1 MKECFVVLGNQLFDK
16 KYLTEFKNSCDFFIQ
31 EDMGLCSYFKHHK
44 QKIYYFLASMREYR
58 DYLKKNNFK
67 VNYISLDKNISNFK
81 DYFAGLKSFLI
92 KKNISKINI
101 FEIEDLEFRIK
112 FEQFC
117 KNSKIELIFHKSP
130 MFLVSR
136 TDYKDMVT
144 TKKPQLANFYSNV
157 RKSFQIFVKDNK
169 PIGDKW
175 SFDEDNRKRVPKGYQ
190 SPKSYTF
197 ESKYFEE
204 IKKLI
209 DKFFSKHFGNLE
221 KKIIF
226 PMNFKWGITILL

>member
-1 MKECFVVLGNQLFDK
+1 MSDYTIGYDGG
-16 KYLTEFKNSCDFFIQ
+16 I
-31 EDMGLCSYFKHHK
+31 
-44 QKIYYFLASMREYR
+44 AEYR
-58 DYLKKNNFK
+58 LTRPESRN
-67 VNYISLDKNISNFK
+67 SLTFEMYQALENLCRDPGDARVIVLTAEGEKAFASGTDISNFK
-81 DYFAGLKSFLI
+81 DYFAGLKSFLS

-117 KNSKIELIFHKSP
+117 KNSKIELIFHESP

-209 DKFFSKHFGNLE
+209 DKEIAYVSDNGVYFSVSKL
-221 KKIIF
+221 
-226 PMNFKWGITILL
+226 